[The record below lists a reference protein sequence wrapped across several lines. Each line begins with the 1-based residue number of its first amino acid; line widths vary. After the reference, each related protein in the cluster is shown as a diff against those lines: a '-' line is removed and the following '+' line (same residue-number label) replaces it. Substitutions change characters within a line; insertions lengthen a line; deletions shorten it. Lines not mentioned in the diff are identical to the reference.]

1 MIPRLLTALAG
12 ILAAL
17 VVVNSVLIPVFV
29 RHGREVEI
37 PAVTGKTLD
46 QAVHL
51 LSGAHL
57 TVRDTLE
64 RTSPVVPRGHVIDQ
78 HPRAKQRVKTDRG
91 VLLVVSQGGVPTQV
105 PELAGQ
111 TLRFARLALGREGYD
126 VGDVLRVPSGRFSR
140 NFVIA
145 SDPPQGEL
153 LAPGGRVHLLVSDG
167 PERGMWVMP
176 DLNGRDLD
184 LTADRLNGAGFVAVV
199 DRSENWNAERVRTTG
214 PPPGALVAVGDTIRL
229 YGR

>member
-1 MIPRLLTALAG
+1 MIRRLLTALAG

-17 VVVNSVLIPVFV
+17 VVVNSVLMPVFV

-37 PAVTGKTLD
+37 PAVTGKTLN
-46 QAVHL
+46 QAVQAL
-51 LSGAHL
+51 AGAHL

-64 RTSPVVPRGHVIDQ
+64 RTSPTVPRGYVVDQ
-78 HPRAKQRVKTDRG
+78 RPRAKQRVKTDRG
-91 VLLVVSQGGVPTQV
+91 VLLVVSQGGIPTQV
-105 PELAGQ
+105 PDLAGQ

-126 VGDVLRVPSGRFSR
+126 VGDVLRVPSSRFSR

-145 SDPPQGEL
+145 SDPPSSEMLG
-153 LAPGGRVHLLVSDG
+153 PGGHVHLLVSDG
-167 PERGMWVMP
+167 PERGVWVMP
-176 DLNGRDLD
+176 NLRGKDLD
-184 LTADRLNGAGFVAVV
+184 LTADRLNGAGFVTLV
-199 DRSENWNAERVRTTG
+199 DRSQSWNAELVYTSL